1 MRVIVWTDDWCD
13 PAVHRQSEGA
23 CGGSEGSGGAGS
35 SCEPSHGGFVGC
47 VFGAGSVY
55 PLDGLWF
62 VRVSAAVGRWY
73 ARVYGV
79 WWWTREVRRA

>member
-1 MRVIVWTDDWCD
+1 MYVIVWTDDWRD
-13 PAVHRQSEGA
+13 PAVLRQWERA

-35 SCEPSHGGFVGC
+35 SCEPSHGGFVGH

-62 VRVSAAVGRWY
+62 VRVSVVVDWHT
-73 ARVYGV
+73 RVYGV
-79 WWWTREVRRA
+79 FWWTREVTRG

>member
-1 MRVIVWTDDWCD
+1 MIVSIDHRCD
-13 PAVHRQSEGA
+13 PGVHRQSERA

-35 SCEPSHGGFVGC
+35 SCEPSQGGFVGH

-55 PLDGLWF
+55 PLFGVWF
-62 VRVSAAVGRWY
+62 VRVSVFVERWY

>member
-1 MRVIVWTDDWCD
+1 MIVWTDDWCD
-13 PAVHRQSEGA
+13 PAVHRQSGGA

-35 SCEPSHGGFVGC
+35 SCEPSHGGFVGG

-62 VRVSAAVGRWY
+62 VGVSVAVGRWHGS
-73 ARVYGV
+73 VYGV
-79 WWWTREVRRA
+79 WWWTREVRRV